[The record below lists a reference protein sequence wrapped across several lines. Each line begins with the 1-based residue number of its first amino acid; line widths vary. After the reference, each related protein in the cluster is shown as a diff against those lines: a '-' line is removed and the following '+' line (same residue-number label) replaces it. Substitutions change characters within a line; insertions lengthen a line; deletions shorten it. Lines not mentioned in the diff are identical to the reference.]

1 MSFYLVRSIY
11 QGQPFIHETDL
22 DGTTFEQLVE
32 KLAQGQYDTGDL
44 DAVIRV
50 SLDASQCGDVSHEV
64 AEALADLSHRAS
76 DPLTDNA
83 QAFVEAHGMSG
94 FKPAPYRLDLTGDH
108 PDRYAH
114 WSRAA

>member
-11 QGQPFIHETDL
+11 NGQPFIHETDL
-22 DGTTFEQLVE
+22 DGTTREQLVE

-44 DAVIRV
+44 DAVLYV
-50 SLDASQCGDVSHEV
+50 NLDTGQSIDVSQSF

-108 PDRYAH
+108 PDRYVL